1 MKDLGRLQKTVLDKI
16 KSASE
21 TADGAALG
29 VLGPIMGQMDEMHDR
44 WLAMLGMPPAGA
56 PNSPSVANSPPLNG
70 TSGGALA
77 PGDVTGHRI
86 RGAEFAGERL
96 NVSSYKELML
106 TLISRLQK
114 LHPNDFNSKAA
125 QVSGRYPYF
134 SSDPK
139 KLRSP
144 KKVDEMLF
152 VETNLNSRLI
162 VDICRRLIT
171 TMGHTQDELKLD
183 VEPFR
188 TRSRGEIE
196 V

>member
-44 WLAMLGMPPAGA
+44 WLAMLGTPPPGA
-56 PNSPSVANSPPLNG
+56 PNSASVANSPPLNG
-70 TSGGALA
+70 TSRGALA
-77 PGDVTGHRI
+77 PVDVTGHRI

-96 NVSSYKELML
+96 NVSSYKDLML
-106 TLISRLQK
+106 TLIGRLQK
-114 LHPNDFNSKAA
+114 LHRNDFNSKAA

-144 KKVDEMLF
+144 KKIDEMLF

-196 V
+196 A